1 MSKKNANN
9 EKREY
14 NPQFREKK
22 KLFSEKEIIFR
33 SQNRAK
39 VLTIS
44 SKAQVM
50 FWCMLLIIGT
60 WSFYSYH
67 IYNKSGV
74 MVSAKTREL
83 ETTRD
88 AYANLMGDFMSLQK
102 NISGMLSNMGA
113 NGSKQ
118 DIEKYKKQASAVED
132 KIKQLSAN
140 NDWVSEVDLEE
151 KISLSEAV
159 LQRDIA
165 ASERDELKRQMNEM
179 EDIIDELKEAEKEVL
194 EKVAQISSKEV
205 NKIKS
210 AFNEINIPLKK
221 QGLYFNPQA
230 NRKNGKGGLFEPAKM
245 PKLKDKEISRK
256 ISEIYRDVDDLEYYR
271 EIVQYVPF
279 VKPVWSY
286 WLTSPFGGRA
296 DPFNKKQARHKGVDL
311 ASRTGN
317 KIKTMAKG
325 KVTRA
330 EYAGGYGNLVEVDH
344 GNGFKTKYAHMN
356 KIYVKKGEHLEA
368 GDVVGEV
375 GSTGRSTG
383 PHLHYEVLYRGI
395 QVDPMPFMKAKIS

>member
-279 VKPVWSY
+279 GKPVWSY

>member
-1 MSKKNANN
+1 MNN
-9 EKREY
+9 ITQNTREY
-14 NPQFREKK
+14 NPKYKEKK

-44 SKAQVM
+44 SKAQVL
-50 FWCMLLIIGT
+50 FLCVLFVIGA

-74 MVSAKTREL
+74 MVSVKNKEL

-88 AYANLMGDFMSLQK
+88 AYTNLMGDFMSLQK
-102 NISGMLSNMGA
+102 NISNLLSNLG
-113 NGSKQ
+113 GKSSSKE
-118 DIEKYKKQASAVED
+118 IEKYKRQASVVED
-132 KIKQLSAN
+132 KIKLLSAS
-140 NDWVSEVDLEE
+140 NDWASEEKLEE

-179 EDIIDELKEAEKEVL
+179 EDIIDELKEAEMEVL
-194 EKVAQISSKEV
+194 EKVSKISSKEV
-205 NKIKS
+205 GKIKS
-210 AFNEINIPLKK
+210 AFKKINVPLKK

-230 NRKNGKGGLFEPAKM
+230 NRKNAKGGLFEPEKT
-245 PKLKDKEISRK
+245 PKLRDKEISKK
-256 ISEIYRDVDDLEYYR
+256 ISEIYKDVDDLEYYK
-271 EIVQYVPF
+271 EIVRFVPLG
-279 VKPVWSY
+279 KPVWSY

-296 DPFNKKQARHKGVDL
+296 DPFNKKRARHKGVDL

-317 KIKTMAKG
+317 KIKTMAQG

-330 EYAGGYGNLVEVDH
+330 GFAGGYGNLVEVDH

-356 KIYVKKGEHLEA
+356 KIYVKKGQQVEA
-368 GDVVGEV
+368 QDVLGEV
-375 GSTGRSTG
+375 GNTGRSTG
-383 PHLHYEVLYRGI
+383 PHLHYEILYRGVP
-395 QVDPMPFMKAKIS
+395 VDPMPFMKAKIS

>member
-1 MSKKNANN
+1 MKNKNSR
-9 EKREY
+9 KQTSGY
-14 NPQFREKK
+14 SPKFKEKK
-22 KLFSEKEIIFR
+22 KFFSEKEIIFR

-44 SKAQVM
+44 SKAQVL
-50 FWCMLLIIGT
+50 FLSILIIIGC

-102 NISGMLSNMGA
+102 NISNILSNA
-113 NGSKQ
+113 SNKNSKQ
-118 DIEKYKKQASAVED
+118 EIEKYKKQASVVED
-132 KIKQLSAN
+132 KIKQLSAS
-140 NDWVSEVDLEE
+140 NDWASEDKLEE

-194 EKVAQISSKEV
+194 EKVSQISSKEV

-210 AFNEINIPLKK
+210 AFKEINVPLKR

-245 PKLKDKEISRK
+245 PKLRDKEISQK
-256 ISEIYRDVDDLEYYR
+256 ITEIYQDVDDLEYYR
-271 EIVQYVPF
+271 EIVQYVPLG
-279 VKPVWSY
+279 KPVWSY
-286 WLTSPFGGRA
+286 WLTSSFGGRA

-325 KVTRA
+325 KVIRA

-356 KIYVKKGEHLEA
+356 KIYVKKGQYVEA
-368 GDVVGEV
+368 QDVVGEV
-375 GSTGRSTG
+375 GNTGRSTG
-383 PHLHYEVLYRGI
+383 PHLHYEVLYRGVP
-395 QVDPMPFMKAKIS
+395 VDPMPFMKAKIS

>member
-1 MSKKNANN
+1 MSKKNAKN
-9 EKREY
+9 KGEY
-14 NPQFREKK
+14 NPKFREKK
-22 KLFSEKEIIFR
+22 SFFSEKEIIFR

-44 SKAQVM
+44 SKAQVF
-50 FWCMLLIIGT
+50 FWCILLIIGA

-67 IYNKSGV
+67 IYSKSGA
-74 MVSAKTREL
+74 MVSVKNREL
-83 ETTRD
+83 ESTRD
-88 AYANLMGDFMSLQK
+88 AYADLMGDFMSMQK
-102 NISGMLSNMGA
+102 NISSMLSNMGGK
-113 NGSKQ
+113 GSKQ
-118 DIEKYKKQASAVED
+118 EIEKYKRQASVVED
-132 KIKQLSAN
+132 KIKQLS
-140 NDWVSEVDLEE
+140 SENTWGSEETLEE

-179 EDIIDELKEAEKEVL
+179 EDIIEELKEAEMEVL
-194 EKVAQISSKEV
+194 EKVSTISSKEV
-205 NKIKS
+205 GKIKS
-210 AFNEINIPLKK
+210 AFKEINVPLKK

-230 NRKNGKGGLFEPAKM
+230 NRKDGKGGLFEPDKA
-245 PKLKDKEISRK
+245 PKLRDKK
-256 ISEIYRDVDDLEYYR
+256 ISQKITEIYKDVDDLAYYR
-271 EIVQYVPF
+271 EIVQYVPLG
-279 VKPVWSY
+279 KPVWSY
-286 WLTSPFGGRA
+286 WLTSRFGGRA

-356 KIYVKKGEHLEA
+356 KIYVKKGQYLEA
-368 GDVVGEV
+368 QDVVGEV
-375 GSTGRSTG
+375 GNTGRSTG
-383 PHLHYEVLYRGI
+383 PHLHYEVLYRGVA
-395 QVDPMPFMKAKIS
+395 VDPMPFMQAKIR

>member
-1 MSKKNANN
+1 MNKNNTQHKKT
-9 EKREY
+9 EY
-14 NPQFREKK
+14 NPQYREKK

-44 SKAQVM
+44 SKAQII
-50 FWCMLLIIGT
+50 FLCILIVIGV

-67 IYNKSGV
+67 IYSQSGV
-74 MVSAKTREL
+74 MVSDKNREL

-102 NISGMLSNMGA
+102 NISNMLSNIGTK
-113 NGSKQ
+113 NSKQ
-118 DIEKYKKQASAVED
+118 EIEKYKKQASVVED
-132 KIKQLSAN
+132 KIKQLSSN
-140 NDWVSEVDLEE
+140 NDWASEDKLEE

-179 EDIIDELKEAEKEVL
+179 EDIIDELKEAEMEVL
-194 EKVAQISSKEV
+194 EKVSQISSKEV
-205 NKIKS
+205 QKIKS
-210 AFNEINIPLKK
+210 AFKEINVPLKR

-230 NRKNGKGGLFEPAKM
+230 NRKNGKGGLFEPDKM
-245 PKLKDKEISRK
+245 PKLRDKK
-256 ISEIYRDVDDLEYYR
+256 ISQKITEIYQDVDDLEYYR
-271 EIVQYVPF
+271 EIVQYVPLG
-279 VKPVWSY
+279 KPVWSY

-296 DPFNKKQARHKGVDL
+296 DPFNKKKARHKGVDL

-330 EYAGGYGNLVEVDH
+330 EPASGYGNLVEVDH

-356 KIYVKKGEHLEA
+356 KIYVKKGQYIEA
-368 GDVVGEV
+368 GTAVGEV
-375 GSTGRSTG
+375 GNTGRSTG
-383 PHLHYEVLYRGI
+383 PHLHYEVLYRGVP
-395 QVDPMPFMKAKIS
+395 VDPMPFMKAKI